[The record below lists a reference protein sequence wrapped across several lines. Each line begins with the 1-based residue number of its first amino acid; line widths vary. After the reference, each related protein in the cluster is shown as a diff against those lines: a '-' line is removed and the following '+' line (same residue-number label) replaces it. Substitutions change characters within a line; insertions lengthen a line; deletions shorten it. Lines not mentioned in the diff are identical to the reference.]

1 MNRFG
6 EKNRMRF
13 SAFHIEVKLS
23 QQYIILFGDI
33 PIWKQIGKCCLE
45 LEVEYRQS
53 SNRISMSFGFVL

>member
-1 MNRFG
+1 MS
-6 EKNRMRF
+6 F

-33 PIWKQIGKCCLE
+33 PIWKQIGKYCLE